1 MSFETL
7 INLGKYG
14 LIDFRTF
21 IIKFNYFAMLRK
33 MKISHRLML
42 MIAFMMVFTV
52 VVILLFIQASNTQKN
67 YSIDQLETTMIDL
80 EKQKLQVATHSM
92 AMTLVEQLNLNDS
105 IPQEEIIQ
113 NAVDDIRFEDDES
126 GYFFVYKNTTNVAL
140 PTKKELI
147 GKDLNETKDE
157 NGVYFVKELSRK
169 AQAGGGFVNYVF
181 PKPGVGTV
189 PKISYS
195 EMIPGTDYW
204 IGTGIYIDNI
214 EASKAA
220 VGESI
225 GAIIQSSVIRIV
237 GIIAAILLIV
247 VLPFLL
253 LIRTSIVKPLKEA
266 IGVAEEV
273 SKGKL
278 QINIDISHNDE
289 PGQLAQALNKMVQKL
304 KEIVEEIVSGS
315 VNLATASQQISS
327 TSEQLSDGSNQ
338 QAAAAEEVS
347 SSMEQMAANI
357 NENGNKSKETEEISL
372 HALQSIKSSSSSAME
387 AITSMKKITEKV
399 SVIGE
404 IASKTNILALNAAVE
419 AARAG
424 EHGKGFAVVAAEV
437 RKLAERSQ
445 VAADEINVLTNESV
459 SVADKASNELTNV
472 VPQIEQTTKLV
483 QAINSAT
490 LEQASGSEQV
500 KSATIQLSSIT
511 QQNASSSEELAGS
524 SKSLSEQADHL
535 KLIVNFFE
543 LANDKTEIKQFG
555 INSKNRKHIIK
566 KQTDNYDLSVDI

>member
-1 MSFETL
+1 
-7 INLGKYG
+7 
-14 LIDFRTF
+14 
-21 IIKFNYFAMLRK
+21 
-33 MKISHRLML
+33 
-42 MIAFMMVFTV
+42 MMVFTV